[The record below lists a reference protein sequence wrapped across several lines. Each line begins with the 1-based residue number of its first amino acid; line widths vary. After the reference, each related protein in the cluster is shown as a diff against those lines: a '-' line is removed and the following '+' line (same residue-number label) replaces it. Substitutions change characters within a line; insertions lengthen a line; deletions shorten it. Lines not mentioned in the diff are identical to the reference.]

1 MVASSFTLLDLP
13 SELSRLSHIE
23 TLWNRVE
30 ENGFLVLSE
39 VGTTAGFQSINEAR
53 VLLKNLFQENQ
64 GHIFSPVSTVIP
76 RLVRPSTI
84 KLRIFPLFVL
94 TEMFISQNLVLFL
107 AYLKNVTFHF
117 RQNVYI

>member
-30 ENGFLVLSE
+30 ENGFLVLIE

-76 RLVRPSTI
+76 RLHKYDVICSEKVMRELI
-84 KLRIFPLFVL
+84 KFAKF
-94 TEMFISQNLVLFL
+94 
-107 AYLKNVTFHF
+107 
-117 RQNVYI
+117 